1 MLVMEEEADDGTT
14 DVHRQSAMNGGK
26 KKRMRAMDE
35 FDCWRRREETIT
47 MVTRPVNQPISHALL
62 PSLTHRQVVCS
73 CPLRSEFITADV
85 TGYSYML
92 VNHYCRR
99 HVGERRLLFMQSPVI
114 TANATVTTY
123 RTLANSISIFFKKH
137 FGLIWTSHKM
147 LLNVKVVK
155 K

>member
-14 DVHRQSAMNGGK
+14 DVHRQSAMNGEK

-73 CPLRSEFITADV
+73 CPLRSEFITAYV

-123 RTLANSISIFFKKH
+123 RTLANSISIF
-137 FGLIWTSHKM
+137 LTPRST
-147 LLNVKVVK
+147 LV
-155 K
+155 